1 MISNHGV
8 RGRKVGVGAV
18 EKLVGTKT
26 MAWRRE
32 QIFLFGHS
40 EDLNPARIRI
50 LPQGSFVPGI
60 LNNVQQTRQSVTR
73 LTIRTAIVICVV
85 SSLPDC
91 TSITRQFVCDG
102 SQVMITPCAHHIT
115 LDHCQ
120 PSGAH
125 RYILHIYKWYT
136 LLLG

>member
-32 QIFLFGHS
+32 KIFLFGHS
-40 EDLNPARIRI
+40 EDLNPARIPI

-60 LNNVQQTRQSVTR
+60 LNNIQHPSER
-73 LTIRTAIVICVV
+73 LLV
-85 SSLPDC
+85 L
-91 TSITRQFVCDG
+91 
-102 SQVMITPCAHHIT
+102 
-115 LDHCQ
+115 
-120 PSGAH
+120 PSGPLSSIALCRPYPTGPLTH
-125 RYILHIYKWYT
+125 TRKHGTDLELQPNLVCTIIFRPLPALRCT
-136 LLLG
+136 

>member
-32 QIFLFGHS
+32 QIFFDHS
-40 EDLNPARIRI
+40 GDLNPERIRI

-60 LNNVQQTRQSVTR
+60 LNNIQHPSER
-73 LTIRTAIVICVV
+73 LLV
-85 SSLPDC
+85 L
-91 TSITRQFVCDG
+91 
-102 SQVMITPCAHHIT
+102 
-115 LDHCQ
+115 
-120 PSGAH
+120 PSGPLSSIVLCRPYPTGPLTH
-125 RYILHIYKWYT
+125 TRKHGTDLEFK
-136 LLLG
+136 